1 MPRISYSLKTFLRIK
16 KKKAIHHIYFQSCNY
31 KHESFNIQIEW
42 KQLPPSSHPNIRF
55 VWNSLKGVHLTNM
68 YRLIRCY
75 SQTFNRVLMKNRQVF
90 NSLWSKE
97 WPWTL
102 VPPVSKWNSSVELQ
116 AWDPLLIFS
125 FLSLTLSLLPLLKE
139 GYRPGC
145 TGTHYRP
152 RVRVHLTMPSEYH
165 D

>member
-1 MPRISYSLKTFLRIK
+1 M
-16 KKKAIHHIYFQSCNY
+16 KAIASVLSSQH
-31 KHESFNIQIEW
+31 QIRM
-42 KQLPPSSHPNIRF
+42 KFFKRCAL
-55 VWNSLKGVHLTNM
+55 NM

-125 FLSLTLSLLPLLKE
+125 FSSLTLSLLPLLKE

-152 RVRVHLTMPSEYH
+152 RVKSPPDHAFWIPWLKVFATTSTQCFCHRLSLSS
-165 D
+165 